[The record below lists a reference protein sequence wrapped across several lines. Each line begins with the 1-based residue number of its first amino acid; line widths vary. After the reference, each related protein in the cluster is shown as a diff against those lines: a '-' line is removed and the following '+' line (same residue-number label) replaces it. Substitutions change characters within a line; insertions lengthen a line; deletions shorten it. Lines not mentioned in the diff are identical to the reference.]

1 MAEYKATVA
10 RSESVLATNKVLRN
24 TYALLGMALLV
35 SAVAAMISMSIGLGR
50 GLSLVMM
57 IGGILIAMF
66 VLPRTANSAAGVP
79 VMFLFTAMLGMSI
92 GPMLTY
98 YLSLPA
104 GPSIVAQALVGTAA
118 IFLGLSFVALTT
130 KKDFSF
136 LGGFLMIGF
145 MVVLLAVLANLF
157 FNIPGLHLAIS
168 AAVVLLMSLWILF
181 DTSRIINGG
190 ETNYIM
196 AAAGMFINIFNLF
209 VHLLHLVG
217 ALSRD

>member
-1 MAEYKATVA
+1 MAEYKATVS
-10 RSESVLATNKVLRN
+10 RTESVLATNKVLRN
-24 TYALLGMALLV
+24 TYALLGMSLLV
-35 SAVAAMISMSIGLGR
+35 SAIAALISMSIGIGR
-50 GLSLVMM
+50 GASLVMM
-57 IGGILIAMF
+57 ISGILIAMF
-66 VLPRTANSAAGVP
+66 VLPRTANSAAGIP
-79 VMFLFTAMLGMSI
+79 VMFLFTALLGMSI
-92 GPMLTY
+92 GPMLTF

-118 IFLGLSFVALTT
+118 IFFSLSFIALTT

-136 LGGFLMIGF
+136 LGGFLMVGF
-145 MVVLLAVLANLF
+145 MVVLLAILANLF
-157 FNIPGLHLAIS
+157 FNIPGVHLAIS

-181 DTSRIINGG
+181 DTSRIVNGG